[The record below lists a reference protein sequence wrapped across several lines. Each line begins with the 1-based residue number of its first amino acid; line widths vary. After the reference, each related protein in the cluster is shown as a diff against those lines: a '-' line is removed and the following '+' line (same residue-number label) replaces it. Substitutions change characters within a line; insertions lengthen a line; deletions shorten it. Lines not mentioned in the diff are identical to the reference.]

1 MSRIISFATGT
12 MWRWRGLKNWNALLD
27 HIKHFNIE
35 GVEITFASKEELY
48 VFKLSKQNEKWLRGL
63 KYVTIHA
70 PFKLVRKA
78 RDEEEVMKQLN
89 LLSGLCIKIKAK
101 NIIIHPR
108 DLPRPEMLKMF
119 KFKVSTENLPKR
131 SHVSIFDLE
140 RIFKKYPKI
149 GLCLDVSHAYLWSK
163 HEARKLVAKFG
174 KKITQI
180 HFSGTY
186 RNKEHQPI
194 RIVTK
199 DFLYSIN
206 PVFLLSVPVVIEGD
220 TRSRDKKFLKEEVEY
235 IKHMFKDK

>member
-12 MWRWRGLKNWNALLD
+12 IRRWDKSQNRNDLLTYVKKLKVD
-27 HIKHFNIE
+27 

-48 VFKLSKQNEKWLRGL
+48 AFKLSKQNEKWLKGL

-78 RDEEEVMKQLN
+78 RDEEEVMKQLKFI
-89 LLSGLCIKIKAK
+89 SGLYIKIKAK
-101 NIIIHPR
+101 NVIIHPR
-108 DLPRPEMLKMF
+108 DLPQPETLKMF

-140 RIFKKYPKI
+140 RIFKKYPRI
-149 GLCLDVSHAYLWSK
+149 GLCLDASHAYLWSK

-186 RNKEHQPI
+186 RNKEHQSI

-199 DFLYSIN
+199 GFLYSIK
-206 PVFLLSVPVVIEGD
+206 PVFLLSAPVVIEGD
-220 TRSRDKKFLKEEVEY
+220 TRSRNKKLLKEEVEY